1 MPAAIKMAHEM
12 ASCDAVLLRKYK
24 ALIDDGFA
32 TTFGDAMK
40 MEVKRSA
47 EHAQSVTAD
56 SVEQA
61 RKAVTERGRGQ
72 NG

>member
-1 MPAAIKMAHEM
+1 M
-12 ASCDAVLLRKYK
+12 ASCDPVLLRKYK

-72 NG
+72 NS